1 MCSLIAILF
10 HIGLSVNVLMPGQSG
25 FSEILRPL
33 GSHYPDASE
42 RTKTRMIQC
51 VR

>member
-10 HIGLSVNVLMPGQSG
+10 HIGLSVNVLMPGRSG